1 MTFSN
6 EIEKTKS
13 EIDVL
18 TAKLE
23 LLKEMENYKSP
34 CEIAYNKV
42 YGYYPVTDVGDAYW
56 EYFQKGYEQSQKDY
70 KVGEYQEPVKDVVPL
85 YKRFENEGAY
95 GQIYYDDAL
104 KVVKG
109 FLMDEGFIED
119 ENDEYITFT
128 LQKSLLDVPND

>member
-34 CEIAYNKV
+34 CEIAYKKV

>member
-34 CEIAYNKV
+34 CEIAYKKV

-56 EYFQKGYEQSQKDY
+56 ENFKDGYIAAQKDY
-70 KVGEYQEPVKDVVPL
+70 KVGEFQEPVKDVVPL